1 MQVIGILRG
10 EKKAHLD
17 SRSSLLYI
25 GSSKLLAVYLCLMSL
40 YVLICNC
47 SIIDLVSLIVFLTF
61 LVRFVK

>member
-1 MQVIGILRG
+1 VY
-10 EKKAHLD
+10 LD
-17 SRSSLLYI
+17 LRSSLLYI
-25 GSSKLLAVYLCLMSL
+25 GDSRLLAICLGLMSL